1 MQLTPLHIT
10 RKILAFFLTALLVF
24 VQLVKLVHHHPDQSR
39 HYASLQHQG
48 LHDPQLLS
56 SHACD
61 ICDFQLATAAA
72 VPDFI
77 STPDILSSPYKT
89 QSAFITTWCSGI
101 QQAHANKG
109 PPAV

>member
-1 MQLTPLHIT
+1 MHITPLHIT
-10 RKILAFFLTALLVF
+10 RKILAFFLMALLVF

-39 HYASLQHQG
+39 HYAPLQHQG
-48 LHDPQLLS
+48 FNDPQWQA

-61 ICDFQLATAAA
+61 ICDFQLATVAA

-77 STPDILSSPYKT
+77 ATPPILSSPYNT

-109 PPAV
+109 PPTV